1 MKEGG
6 RESERE
12 GGRERANRE
21 EEEEEANGVREEGA
35 RAWLT
40 ALYPEQCRQP
50 LPSPPAA
57 EDLRC

>member
-1 MKEGG
+1 MREGV
-6 RESERE
+6 SM

-21 EEEEEANGVREEGA
+21 EEEEEANGMREEGA

-40 ALYPEQCRQP
+40 ALYPEQCRQLPPSP
-50 LPSPPAA
+50 LPE

>member
-1 MKEGG
+1 MREGV
-6 RESERE
+6 SM

-21 EEEEEANGVREEGA
+21 EEEEANGMREEGA

-40 ALYPEQCRQP
+40 ALYPEQCRQLPPSP
-50 LPSPPAA
+50 LPE